1 MPGLKHHSPAA
12 PAEVPSGSRGPQL
25 RADAGP
31 KSCPADCGAVW
42 VLLPARRGA
51 AEWPRKIQK
60 SVRREACLPPN
71 SILGLAALGLTISWE
86 RGRLSWLWQEAPRIA
101 QLRGRSY
108 FPARASH
115 GPQGRSA
122 LVLPT
127 GRGEQ
132 EGNAT
137 HPPTT
142 RQTPLHLLP
151 ETRRP
156 EWILKQD
163 IHSVTDSRPEF
174 LFLFFFF
181 LPRTDQS
188 CPIFLSKLQD

>member
-1 MPGLKHHSPAA
+1 MGLGAHSLEPTLGRSPAQQI
-12 PAEVPSGSRGPQL
+12 VGPSGS
-25 RADAGP
+25 
-31 KSCPADCGAVW
+31 CC
-42 VLLPARRGA
+42 PARRGA

-60 SVRREACLPPN
+60 SVGREACLPPN
-71 SILGLAALGLTISWE
+71 SILGLAALGLKISWE

-108 FPARASH
+108 FPSRASH

-142 RQTPLHLLP
+142 WQTPLHLFP
-151 ETRRP
+151 ETWRP
-156 EWILKQD
+156 GD
-163 IHSVTDSRPEF
+163 
-174 LFLFFFF
+174 
-181 LPRTDQS
+181 
-188 CPIFLSKLQD
+188 LSGF